1 MEITGRIYHIN
12 PINDKVIQIVLKKKV
27 YGKDTPIAFA
37 VIGYWKDI
45 VLNQLKLK
53 PKDKIKGTVVLKS
66 NLYKGKY
73 YTDVT
78 LRDIEIVP
86 DKPKEENDP
95 GLQLVID
102 NGIAHEKRLVEE
114 ASKKGSLNLL
124 S

>member
-1 MEITGRIYHIN
+1 MEISGRIYHIN

-53 PKDKIKGTVVLKS
+53 VKDKIKGTVVLKS

-86 DKPKEENDP
+86 DKPKEDKGEQTTFNMD
-95 GLQLVID
+95 GYEGYIVDEETGEVI
-102 NGIAHEKRLVEE
+102 L
-114 ASKKGSLNLL
+114 
-124 S
+124 

>member
-37 VIGYWKDI
+37 VVGYWKD
-45 VLNQLKLK
+45 VVTNNLKLK
-53 PKDKIKGTVVLKS
+53 IKDKIKGTVILKS

-78 LRDIEIVP
+78 LRDIELVP
-86 DKPKEENDP
+86 DKPKDEKDEQPTLDIEPNGGYIVDEET
-95 GLQLVID
+95 GEIIL
-102 NGIAHEKRLVEE
+102 
-114 ASKKGSLNLL
+114 
-124 S
+124 

>member
-53 PKDKIKGTVVLKS
+53 VKEIV

-86 DKPKEENDP
+86 DKPKEEKGEQTTLNMD
-95 GLQLVID
+95 GYGGYIVD
-102 NGIAHEKRLVEE
+102 EE
-114 ASKKGSLNLL
+114 TGEIIL
-124 S
+124 

>member
-1 MEITGRIYHIN
+1 MEIT

-53 PKDKIKGTVVLKS
+53 VKDKIKGTVVLKS

-86 DKPKEENDP
+86 DKPKEDKGEQTTLNMD
-95 GLQLVID
+95 GYGGYIVDEETGEVI
-102 NGIAHEKRLVEE
+102 L
-114 ASKKGSLNLL
+114 
-124 S
+124 

>member
-53 PKDKIKGTVVLKS
+53 VKDKIKGTVVLKS

-86 DKPKEENDP
+86 DKPKEDKSEQATLNMD
-95 GLQLVID
+95 GYEGYIVDEETGEVI
-102 NGIAHEKRLVEE
+102 L
-114 ASKKGSLNLL
+114 
-124 S
+124 